1 MQNDNA
7 IVRAIIREGRVA
19 RIATLSQ
26 QGHPSITPIYF
37 ANVRGQLWL
46 GTSDWTLAV
55 RQVRAD
61 PRVSVLIA
69 PELRPH
75 DSRIVRVTGQAS
87 VRTDVQAQILYVLH
101 VALKYSLNPGQL
113 RNTLAHT
120 HLITLRRRYHQQS
133 RAKGSTCIIAVEP
146 ERLEL
151 LS

>member
-1 MQNDNA
+1 MQGDN
-7 IVRAIIREGRVA
+7 VVVQAIIHEGRVA

-26 QGHPSITPIYF
+26 QAHPSITPIYF
-37 ANVRGQLWL
+37 AAVRGQIWL

-87 VRTDVQAQILYVLH
+87 ARTDTQAQMLYVLH

-113 RNTLAHT
+113 RNTLAHA
-120 HLITLRRRYHQQS
+120 HLIRLRRRYHQQS
-133 RAKGSTCIIAVEP
+133 AAKGSMCIIAVVP
-146 ERLEL
+146 ERFEL
-151 LS
+151 LP